1 MYTLLIADD
10 ERLECDAIE
19 LLVNRAKLPLRCI
32 KAKNGTEAVQ
42 LAKQYNPDIAFLDIR
57 MPGIDGIEAGRQI
70 KELNENCQVVFLTAW
85 SSFEFAQQAIRLGAS
100 EYLVKPVQRK
110 DVYELLDILIA
121 QMDAQKLNEEQHNGE
136 IREVLNLFSREFF
149 ASLKFGKLSKE
160 ALKSYFTMQG
170 ITIEE
175 GVALVIGG
183 TEEQKLHSFFQNNRL
198 PGKLQMCY
206 FPSIDRITVLV
217 FTTQPARIVEQLA
230 NYQGETTLFIGS
242 GMFFSEVTG
251 IPQSISTAS
260 LAYTQANHFQI
271 RFQRFSDVLMAPKDS
286 KKVHENTLLMISQTL
301 GGELGK
307 ARTIA
312 HEIIDTI
319 KITNEN
325 EDNAIQELY
334 EVLMVFVYEMNKTIP
349 LFNQPKPQKVS
360 IMEQEIYLMDLID
373 TACTAVLEDKQDR
386 YSRPF
391 TFVDQYVRSH
401 LEQPISV
408 EAVAKIIGLNT
419 KYFSQ
424 LCKSYL
430 GSTFLEYLTNIRM
443 EKAKQLLSEGTLSVK
458 EIAESTGFVDGNY
471 FSRVFRHYYGITP
484 SSFKEEGGSPS

>member
-19 LLVNRAKLPLRCI
+19 LLVNRANLPIRCI
-32 KAKNGTEAVQ
+32 KAKNGAEAVQ
-42 LAKQYNPDIAFLDIR
+42 LSKQYNPDIAFLDIR

-70 KELNENCQVVFLTAW
+70 KELNGHCHVVFLTAW

-110 DVYELLDILIA
+110 DVYELLDTLLSQIEE
-121 QMDAQKLNEEQHNGE
+121 QKLSEEQHNGE

-149 ASLKFGKLSKE
+149 ASLKFGRLSEE

-183 TEEQKLHSFFQNNRL
+183 IEEQELHSFFQNSRL

-206 FPSIDRITVLV
+206 FPSVDRITVLV
-217 FTTQPARIVEQLA
+217 FTNQPSKIVEQLA
-230 NYQGETTLFIGS
+230 SYQGETAMSIGS
-242 GMFFSEVTG
+242 GMYFTELTG

-260 LAYTQANHFQI
+260 LSYTQANHLHM
-271 RFQRFSDVLMAPKDS
+271 RFQRFTDVVRFPKDT
-286 KKVHENTLLMISQTL
+286 KKVHENTLSMISYTL
-301 GGELGK
+301 DGELGK
-307 ARTIA
+307 ARTLA

-319 KITNEN
+319 EMNHES
-325 EDNAIQELY
+325 EENAIQELY
-334 EVLMVFVYEMNKTIP
+334 EVLMVFLYELNKTIP
-349 LFNQPKPQKVS
+349 LFNQLKPQKTS

-373 TACTAVLEDKQDR
+373 TACSAVQEDRQDR

-391 TFVDQYVRSH
+391 KFVDQYVHSH
-401 LEQPISV
+401 MEQPLSV
-408 EAVAKIIGLNT
+408 ESVAKIIGLNT

-430 GSTFLEYLTNIRM
+430 GATFVEYLTNVRM

-458 EIAESTGFVDGNY
+458 EIAETTGFLDGNY
-471 FSRVFRHYYGITP
+471 FSRVFRNYYGKTP
-484 SSFKEEGGSPS
+484 SSFREEREKI